1 MVSVGVAY
9 DILRWEEKAL
19 IEALRSVGADVVPLH
34 LSAKSFL
41 LSDGLALPDV
51 VLARSVSHS
60 VAVESA
66 AVLEGLGV
74 RVINSSHTIAIA
86 TDKVRTASILRRYG
100 LPTPLT
106 GVAFSPESALRLARE
121 MGFPVV
127 VKPVNGSWGR
137 MVALARDE
145 EELRGIVEH
154 RRYLPGVNSRVYL
167 IQEFIRKPGR
177 DIRVFVVGDRIPVAI
192 YRFSDHWITNTARG
206 GRASRAKV
214 DEELSDLVL
223 RAAEAVKG
231 EVLGIDIFEDRE
243 RGYLINE
250 VNAVT
255 EFKNTVRVTG
265 VRLQNIVAEYAVS
278 VARR

>member
-1 MVSVGVAY
+1 MVSVGIAY
-9 DILRWEEKAL
+9 DILRWEERAL
-19 IEALRSVGADVVPLH
+19 IEALRSVGAVVVPLH

-41 LSDGLALPDV
+41 LSDEPALPDV

-74 RVINSSHTIAIA
+74 RVINSSHTIAVA

-106 GVAFSPESALRLARE
+106 GVAFGPESALRLARE

-137 MVALARDE
+137 MVVLARDE

-177 DIRVFVVGDRIPVAI
+177 DIRIFVVGDRIPVAI

-223 RAAEAVKG
+223 RVAGAVKG
-231 EVLGIDIFEDRE
+231 EVLGIDVFEDRE

-255 EFKNTVRVTG
+255 EFKNTVRTTG
-265 VRLQNIVAEYAVS
+265 VRLQNIIAEYAVS
-278 VARR
+278 VTRK

>member
-1 MVSVGVAY
+1 VVSVGIAY
-9 DILRWEEKAL
+9 DILRWEERAL
-19 IEALRSVGADVVPLH
+19 IEALRSVGAVVVPLH

-41 LSDGLALPDV
+41 LSDEPALPDV

-74 RVINSSHTIAIA
+74 RVINSSHTIAVA

-106 GVAFSPESALRLARE
+106 GVAFGPESALRLARE

-137 MVALARDE
+137 MVVLARDE

-177 DIRVFVVGDRIPVAI
+177 DIRIFVVGDRIPVAI

-223 RAAEAVKG
+223 RVAGAVKG
-231 EVLGIDIFEDRE
+231 EVLGIDVFEDRE

-255 EFKNTVRVTG
+255 EFKNTVRTTG
-265 VRLQNIVAEYAVS
+265 VRLQNIIAEYAVS
-278 VARR
+278 VTRK